1 MIKRRTFLWALGSTA
16 LTATGAFPQSSR
28 DEVLRGFNL
37 IETTSA
43 PFGSQAAALSIAQLR
58 KTGATAATV
67 IPFLWQPAPTSSGI
81 VMGDALPHDRIAAG
95 IAQLHAAGLAAI
107 VKPHVWVPE
116 SWAGA
121 IAPAA
126 GTENDWQA
134 AYENSLRAIA
144 VTAEQSRAEVLVLG
158 TELRGVSG
166 AEAWEGTI
174 AGLREAFSGKITY
187 VAHGADEAEK
197 VAFWPLLDA
206 VAVSLYPVLGAAGA
220 TADWDRAIAKELDRV
235 EAVARKHAKPI
246 WIAEIGIRSAEGATE
261 RPWESAEERAAPA
274 DMALQAGAGSPTRKA
289 AARKTLISPC
299 KTSWRRR
306 LSQIFGARGEP
317 EVPAM
322 LSAFTGQ
329 ARPHLNAEQK
339 HKSKGRAEQEHGF
352 DHQNDAVAGFDLHDL
367 RQTGFHPQGRDG
379 VDQAPP
385 G

>member
-67 IPFLWQPAPTSSGI
+67 IPFLWQPAPTSSAI

-126 GTENDWQA
+126 GTENDWHA

-166 AEAWEGTI
+166 AAAWTSTI
-174 AGLREAFSGKITY
+174 ARLREVFSSKITY

-235 EAVARKHAKPI
+235 EAVARRHAKPI

-274 DMALQAGAGSPTRKA
+274 DMALQADV
-289 AARKTLISPC
+289 L
-299 KTSWRRR
+299 RRWLR
-306 LSQIFGARGEP
+306 ALEARGIPDLWVWRWFTDP
-317 EVPAM
+317 ESGGAEDTD
-322 LSAFTGQ
+322 FTVQ
-329 ARPHLNAEQK
+329 NKLAEEVIADFWG
-339 HKSKGRAEQEHGF
+339 KG
-352 DHQNDAVAGFDLHDL
+352 
-367 RQTGFHPQGRDG
+367 
-379 VDQAPP
+379 
-385 G
+385 